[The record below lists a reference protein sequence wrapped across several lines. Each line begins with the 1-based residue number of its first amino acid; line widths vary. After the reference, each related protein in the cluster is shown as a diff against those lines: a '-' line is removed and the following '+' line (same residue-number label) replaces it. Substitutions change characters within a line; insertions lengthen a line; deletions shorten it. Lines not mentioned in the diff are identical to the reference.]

1 MAAHTKID
9 LYQMQS
15 LPLDA
20 KIRMTARRIDAF
32 IDRNDAYLSISGG
45 KDSRVLDDIERRF
58 VRAKLPRVFIDTG
71 LEHRSVRAC
80 GKKHADIILR
90 PEKNFKQIITEYGY
104 PVISK
109 EVAQTIA
116 EARKGLKNGNCYT
129 YRMAKLNGTA
139 VDKNGDKSKYNIP
152 KYKFLL
158 DAPFRISHKCC
169 DYMKKKPA
177 KQYEKETGRLPI
189 VATMAEESN
198 LRLQKWLKHGCN
210 AFDLKRPMSAPMSFW
225 SENDVLEYLFK
236 YELDYAE
243 CYGKIIPKLDKE
255 QIEGQIT
262 IYEAKLKPEIEGS
275 ALKSLEK
282 TLQHKPNYFMDTT
295 KFIKRL
301 ATYVAVEHTAFII
314 PIEDEYGRL
323 CGWYPLRAQ
332 RCEVVEATGQVYLR
346 YLFANGEHGAIE
358 FERVGIMTDF
368 EYTDDLFGEDN
379 RTLKPTMQLIHTQNE
394 GIINAVKNSANIRF
408 LAKVA
413 NMLKPEDIKKE
424 RQRFTEDNLTAD
436 NDSGM
441 IIYDNKFSE
450 LKQVES
456 KPYTPNALQMQN
468 IQENVCTH
476 FGTNMDILQNKFD
489 ENTWNAYYEGKIE
502 PFAIQLSL
510 VMTNMSFT
518 ERERACGNAIFFSAN
533 RLQYA
538 SNATKL
544 SVSTQLFD
552 RALLNRNG
560 VMDIWNMAHVEDGEK
575 YYIRKEY
582 TEVSELQ
589 NSNGKPQIIIQQA
602 PIATGQQAEPQQT
615 PPAAAGEPAG
625 GLGEKEG
632 VNNAD

>member
-1 MAAHTKID
+1 MKFLDYLFHGKELRYID
-9 LYQMQS
+9 SY
-15 LPLDA
+15 
-20 KIRMTARRIDAF
+20 
-32 IDRNDAYLSISGG
+32 
-45 KDSRVLDDIERRF
+45 
-58 VRAKLPRVFIDTG
+58 
-71 LEHRSVRAC
+71 
-80 GKKHADIILR
+80 
-90 PEKNFKQIITEYGY
+90 FK
-104 PVISK
+104 
-109 EVAQTIA
+109 
-116 EARKGLKNGNCYT
+116 
-129 YRMAKLNGTA
+129 MLNGYSPTFTSYNGGVYEMDLTRTA
-139 VDKNGDKSKYNIP
+139 VNS
-152 KYKFLL
+152 F
-158 DAPFRISHKCC
+158 
-169 DYMKKKPA
+169 
-177 KQYEKETGRLPI
+177 
-189 VATMAEESN
+189 ATHCS
-198 LRLQKWLKHGCN
+198 
-210 AFDLKRPMSAPMSFW
+210 
-225 SENDVLEYLFK
+225 
-236 YELDYAE
+236 
-243 CYGKIIPKLDKE
+243 
-255 QIEGQIT
+255 
-262 IYEAKLKPEIEGS
+262 KLKPEIEGS

-332 RCEVVEATGQVYLR
+332 RCEVVEAAGQVYLR

-456 KPYTPNALQMQN
+456 KPYTPNALQMQH

-615 PPAAAGEPAG
+615 PPATAGEPAG